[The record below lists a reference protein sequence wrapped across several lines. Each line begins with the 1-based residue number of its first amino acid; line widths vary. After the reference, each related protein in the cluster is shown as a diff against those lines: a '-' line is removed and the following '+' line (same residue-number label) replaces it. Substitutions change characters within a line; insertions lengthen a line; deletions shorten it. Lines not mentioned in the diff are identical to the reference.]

1 MKKKLLSIFLAAM
14 VLLFA
19 TVTAFAEEAVDPP
32 APELPAE
39 EAPEDPLPEEPAV
52 DPPAPELPAEEVPEE
67 PLPEEPAPE
76 PPAEEVPEEPL
87 PEEPTPEPTPEEPEP
102 TQESEPIEETPALDD
117 EVMELREEDP
127 EIIRKMEKIN
137 LEGKLLGY
145 DKWMEQMG
153 GKPED
158 WSQSQW
164 DTLQQ
169 AYQNAKSVC
178 ANPNATA
185 EALSAANGE
194 LDSVW
199 QSSPGQSNSTLDI
212 YNQAVNSYVKNLSD
226 PKSDEFKKIA
236 GEFGVPESAID
247 ITVAA
252 TEVAV
257 ALDNVDKTSPGSP
270 EYNEAVI
277 DFVGKVVNLYGE
289 GARALL
295 NHTFGKV
302 PVVNEQID
310 PAMDAFI
317 DFTSEGAMT
326 TLRGIV
332 NKSQTNTS
340 AQEWL
345 NRNPGAVDGINDVL
359 VPSSMRR
366 GTVTGNQ

>member
-1 MKKKLLSIFLAAM
+1 
-14 VLLFA
+14 
-19 TVTAFAEEAVDPP
+19 
-32 APELPAE
+32 
-39 EAPEDPLPEEPAV
+39 
-52 DPPAPELPAEEVPEE
+52 
-67 PLPEEPAPE
+67 
-76 PPAEEVPEEPL
+76 
-87 PEEPTPEPTPEEPEP
+87 
-102 TQESEPIEETPALDD
+102 
-117 EVMELREEDP
+117 MELREEDP

-153 GKPED
+153 GKPEG
-158 WSQSQW
+158 WTQSQW
-164 DTLQQ
+164 DSLQQ

-194 LDSVW
+194 LDSAW

-212 YNQAVNSYVKNLSD
+212 YNQAVNSYVKNLSN

-345 NRNPGAVDGINDVL
+345 DRNPGAVDGINDVL
-359 VPSSMRR
+359 VPSSMRQ
-366 GTVTGNQ
+366 GTVTDNR